1 MPERYCERPGCGRPI
16 PSRKRQDTR
25 WCSRSCESKAH
36 RLATKRAEFAAAHPE
51 EMSSYQAHVRGGS
64 ESREDLSPAPEE
76 RAEWAER
83 DAQLNKLLGVETQQR
98 EERRTRT
105 GSWFSLKKLLSRN
118 PGVEPP
124 AITEAR
130 VERARAEQRATV
142 QRLQSAPGRVQNRF
156 DASTS
161 GNVAQRGAESRK
173 RNKVY
178 ATADPRPASQRDQY
192 DFSNQTV
199 DGGPFGRGRLSGQR
213 PGHADYR
220 WQMTDGWTY

>member
-1 MPERYCERPGCGRPI
+1 M
-16 PSRKRQDTR
+16 
-25 WCSRSCESKAH
+25 
-36 RLATKRAEFAAAHPE
+36 KRAEFAAAHPE
-51 EMSSYQAHVRGGS
+51 EMSNYLDAQRAGS
-64 ESREDLSPAPEE
+64 ESRADLRPEPEDPRKYSDFGELPGDYERDAEYDRWAEE
-76 RAEWAER
+76 RAEWQER
-83 DAQLNKLLGVETQQR
+83 DAALNKLLGVETQRQ

-105 GSWFSLKKLLSRN
+105 GSWFSLKRLLSRN